1 MFLKLAIRS
10 SEILCL
16 LLFSR
21 RGYYFSS
28 PCFSFNN
35 IVPYTVWL
43 DHNKNSPYSL
53 IVDYFAS
60 TEVSSMLLCNP
71 KHKKKKK
78 KKPCSQPRDVKIPLL
93 KCLGSPISSNR
104 ESKFISSRACHYLI

>member
-78 KKPCSQPRDVKIPLL
+78 TCAV
-93 KCLGSPISSNR
+93 NHAM
-104 ESKFISSRACHYLI
+104 SRYRF